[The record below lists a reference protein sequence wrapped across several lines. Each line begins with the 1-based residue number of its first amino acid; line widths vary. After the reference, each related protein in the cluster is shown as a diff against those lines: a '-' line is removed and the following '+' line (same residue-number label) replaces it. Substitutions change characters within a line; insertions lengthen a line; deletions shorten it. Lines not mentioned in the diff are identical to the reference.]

1 MRYKE
6 LGFTKTALSTD
17 RVRKAVVNIFA
28 KNLERHVAVRQ
39 PGASVEGIDAARFLF
54 NKDIVRS
61 NRVID
66 KKLKSNRKKQ
76 WANKSLLTRLR
87 VKMDPMV
94 VKPSGN
100 LGTKTPFGVR
110 RESMDN
116 IKLLR
121 LKDEINLGKET
132 ILKDPIGNLHAEYK
146 KLNK

>member
-1 MRYKE
+1 MYEE

-17 RVRKAVVNIFA
+17 RVRKAVVNAFA

-39 PGASVEGIDAARFLF
+39 PGAISTEGIDAARFLF
-54 NKDIVRS
+54 NKDIARS
-61 NRVID
+61 NRVIN

-100 LGTKTPFGVR
+100 LGTKTPVGIR

-132 ILKDPIGNLHAEYK
+132 VIKDPIGNLSSVYK